1 MSSNKLSSQARN
13 VMMGEMKK
21 GSRQDRGTD
30 VYPGLIHVSVWPKPS
45 QYCKVIIL

>member
-21 GSRQDRGTD
+21 GSRQDRGTH
-30 VYPGLIHVSVWPKPS
+30 VYPGLIHVNAWQKPPQS
-45 QYCKVIIL
+45 CKVIIL